1 MDLQTKI
8 DDMDVSVRLRLSLKS
23 IGCETVADIMQYDR
37 LEFMKMRGFGKV
49 TYSELMDW
57 LYDNHLKPKEET
69 L

>member
-1 MDLQTKI
+1 M
-8 DDMDVSVRLRLSLKS
+8 RLRLSLKS

-57 LYDNHLKPKEET
+57 LYDNHLKLKEAT